1 MELMSSELS
10 NSMRSQGVVDSLS
23 LFVALLCACIVI
35 GHLIEENRWINESI
49 TAILVVSIIFFPLC
63 VFDRIKLLIILE
75 LDRQYYCIAIISA
88 IDLDFFWV
96 AITGFM
102 HWNNNLAV
110 YEGEEFT
117 PFWIQWRAFLYV
129 YSTTYH
135 IQCWVRFYF
144 LSVFV
149 SLLFGSW
156 SFWKTLSWIYGHIPL
171 FCYVFYISF
180 EMVSSF

>member
-10 NSMRSQGVVDSLS
+10 NSMRNQGVVDSLS

-88 IDLDFFWV
+88 IDLDFFL
-96 AITGFM
+96 GGD
-102 HWNNNLAV
+102 HRV
-110 YEGEEFT
+110 YALE
-117 PFWIQWRAFLYV
+117 Q
-129 YSTTYH
+129 
-135 IQCWVRFYF
+135 
-144 LSVFV
+144 
-149 SLLFGSW
+149 
-156 SFWKTLSWIYGHIPL
+156 
-171 FCYVFYISF
+171 
-180 EMVSSF
+180 

>member
-63 VFDRIKLLIILE
+63 VFDRKLLIILE

-88 IDLDFFWV
+88 IDLNFFL
-96 AITGFM
+96 GGD
-102 HWNNNLAV
+102 HRV
-110 YEGEEFT
+110 YALE
-117 PFWIQWRAFLYV
+117 Q
-129 YSTTYH
+129 
-135 IQCWVRFYF
+135 
-144 LSVFV
+144 
-149 SLLFGSW
+149 
-156 SFWKTLSWIYGHIPL
+156 
-171 FCYVFYISF
+171 
-180 EMVSSF
+180 

>member
-10 NSMRSQGVVDSLS
+10 NSMRNQGVVDSLS

-117 PFWIQWRAFLYV
+117 PF
-129 YSTTYH
+129 
-135 IQCWVRFYF
+135 
-144 LSVFV
+144 
-149 SLLFGSW
+149 
-156 SFWKTLSWIYGHIPL
+156 
-171 FCYVFYISF
+171 
-180 EMVSSF
+180 